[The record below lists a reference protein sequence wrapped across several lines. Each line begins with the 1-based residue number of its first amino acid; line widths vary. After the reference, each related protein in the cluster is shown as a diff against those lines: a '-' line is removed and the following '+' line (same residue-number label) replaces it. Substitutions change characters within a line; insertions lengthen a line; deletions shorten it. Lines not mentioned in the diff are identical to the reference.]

1 MTEETRLRL
10 QKMSQ
15 EEKEQRFNELNDPI
29 VNPVLLGDGRQHPE
43 TTLEQMEEREWLKT
57 FLGY

>member
-1 MTEETRLRL
+1 MTEETKLRL

-29 VNPVLLGDGRQHPE
+29 INPVLLGDGRKQPE
-43 TTLEQMEEREWLKT
+43 TTLEKMEEREWLKT